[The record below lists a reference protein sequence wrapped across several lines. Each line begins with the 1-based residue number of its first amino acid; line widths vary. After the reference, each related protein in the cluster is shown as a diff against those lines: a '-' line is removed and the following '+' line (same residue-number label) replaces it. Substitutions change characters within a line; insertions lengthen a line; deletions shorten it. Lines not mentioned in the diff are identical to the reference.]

1 MEEGDHPLE
10 TLAREIAEETGL
22 VTDPQAARII
32 HTDLWSFQRNE
43 ETHYVFGVFYLMTVP
58 DAEILL
64 SEEHGQYLWHDPKDA
79 DPEEIK
85 ENVREVLKVYRRM
98 TGIPKA
104 DDRIAGR
111 QGYGLV
117 QIFTGEGKGKTTAAL
132 GEIIRAYG
140 AGKKVGIVY
149 FDKGGSH
156 YSERSVLDRLEIPY
170 VVTGRDRMEA
180 TTERFDFS
188 LTPKDHEEVERGL
201 AAARDF
207 FASGCDVVLLDEI
220 NSCVALGLITAE
232 EVLSLIK
239 NKPEG
244 VELILTGRHAP
255 ALFLDAAHLV
265 SDVQMKK
272 HYFYSGVKAR
282 EGLDY

>member
-22 VTDPQAARII
+22 VTDPQAAQII

-43 ETHYVFGVFYLMTVP
+43 ETHCVFGVFYAIKVLDV
-58 DAEILL
+58 EVLL

-98 TGIPKA
+98 SGIPKA

-140 AGKKVGIVY
+140 AGKKAGVVY

-156 YSERSVLDRLEIPY
+156 YSERFSLDRLGISY
-170 VVTGRDRMEA
+170 VVTGRDRVDA
-180 TTERFDFS
+180 TTGRFDFS
-188 LTPKDHEEVERGL
+188 LTPKDHEEAQRGL
-201 AAARDF
+201 RAAQDF
-207 FASGCDVVLLDEI
+207 FASECDVVLLDEI
-220 NSCVALGLITAE
+220 NSCIALGLITME

-255 ALFLDAAHLV
+255 TALLDVAHLV